1 MNLLQRL
8 EHWGDAH
15 HPKWLDII
23 RIALGVFLCFKGI
36 EFMRDSNMLSNLMGR
51 NMSFGSF
58 TLVLIG
64 HYIVF
69 AHLIGGFLLA
79 IGMLTRL
86 AAAVQIPILL
96 GAIIFINTSSTTF
109 TPFSELMLSIL
120 VLVLL
125 VYFVI
130 AGNGPWSFDWFVER
144 DNKGRRA

>member
-23 RIALGVFLCFKGI
+23 RIALGAFLCFKGI
-36 EFMRDSNMLSNLMGR
+36 EFMNNSNMLNNLMSR

-58 TLVLIG
+58 TLMLIG

-79 IGMLTRL
+79 IGMLTRI
-86 AAAVQIPILL
+86 AALVQIPILL
-96 GAIIFINTSSTTF
+96 GAIIFINTSTSTF
-109 TPFSELMLSIL
+109 TPFSELALSVL
-120 VLVLL
+120 VLILL
-125 VYFVI
+125 VYFII

-144 DNKGRRA
+144 DNKDRRA